1 MFGCSQTLAGE
12 TAMLKTSALYG
23 VFTERYFYLEAVS
36 FDPPT
41 DVLNTKSGRS
51 VM

>member
-12 TAMLKTSALYG
+12 TAMLKTSELYD
-23 VFTERYFYLEAVS
+23 VLTERYFYLEAVC
-36 FDPPT
+36 FDSPT
-41 DVLNTKSGRS
+41 HVLNAKSGRS